1 MMTQK
6 IQAGGFTIIEIMVS
20 LAMTSILL
28 LGTASLFSSSY
39 RGGQVQSTVSG
50 MSATGRFAL
59 DVLARELRMAGY
71 RDTNWAMG
79 ALIDVL
85 VATDG
90 LAADGGDTVTVQYE
104 APRDCNFLPTV
115 AGVATNQFSVVNT
128 VLQCNGQP
136 LVDGIEQMQVYFG
149 EDLNGDGS
157 ANRFMAPGTAGLV
170 MNRVVAVRLHLLVR
184 SNTVAIATIPQP
196 FYFDNQTQ
204 VAIDDG
210 QIRREYSVTVAVRN
224 PI

>member
-1 MMTQK
+1 MMTKK

-39 RGGQVQSTVSG
+39 RGGQVQSTVSD

-59 DVLARELRMAGY
+59 DVLARDLRMAGY
-71 RDTNWAMG
+71 RDANWAMG
-79 ALIDVL
+79 ALGDPL
-85 VATDG
+85 VAIDG

-104 APRDCNFLPTV
+104 AARDCNFVPTV
-115 AGVATNQFSVVNT
+115 AGVATNQFNVFNT

-184 SNTVAIATIPQP
+184 SNTVAIATVPQP
-196 FYFDNQTQ
+196 FYFDNQSRA
-204 VAIDDG
+204 AIDDG

>member
-6 IQAGGFTIIEIMVS
+6 IQAGGFTIIEMMVS

-39 RGGQVQSTVSG
+39 RGGQVQSTVSD

-59 DVLARELRMAGY
+59 DVLARDLRMAGY
-71 RDTNWAMG
+71 RESNGSMG
-79 ALIDVL
+79 ALNDVL
-85 VATDG
+85 AATDG

-104 APRDCNFLPTV
+104 AARDCNFLPT
-115 AGVATNQFSVVNT
+115 ATGVATNQFSVVNT

-184 SNTVAIATIPQP
+184 SNTVAIATVPQP
-196 FYFDNQTQ
+196 FFFDNQTQ

>member
-6 IQAGGFTIIEIMVS
+6 NHVGGFTIIEIMVS

-28 LGTASLFSSSY
+28 LGTASMFSSSY
-39 RGGQVQSTVSG
+39 RGGQVQSTVSD

-71 RDTNWAMG
+71 RDANWAMG

-104 APRDCNFLPTV
+104 AARDCNFLPTV
-115 AGVATNQFSVVNT
+115 AGVATNQFGVVNT
-128 VLQCNGQP
+128 VLQCNGQA

-157 ANRFMAPGTAGLV
+157 PNRFMAPDTAGLV

-184 SNTVAIATIPQP
+184 SNTVAIATVPQP

>member
-6 IQAGGFTIIEIMVS
+6 NHVGGFTIIEIMVS

-39 RGGQVQSTVSG
+39 RGGQVQSTVSN

-59 DVLARELRMAGY
+59 DMLARDLRMAGY
-71 RDTNWAMG
+71 RDSNWSIG
-79 ALIDVL
+79 ALNDVL

-90 LAADGGDTVTVQYE
+90 LAVDGGDTVTVRYE
-104 APRDCNFLPTV
+104 AARDCNFLPTV
-115 AGVATNQFSVVNT
+115 AGLTTNQFSVVNT

-136 LVDGIEQMQVYFG
+136 FVNGIEQMQVYFG

-157 ANRFMAPGTAGLV
+157 PNRFLAPDTVGLV
-170 MNRVVAVRLHLLVR
+170 MNRVVAVRIHLLVV
-184 SNTVAIATIPQP
+184 SNAVGIAPIPQP
-196 FYFDNQTQ
+196 FYFDNQNWA
-204 VAIDDG
+204 AIDDR
-210 QIRREYSVTVAVRN
+210 QIRREYSVTIAVRN

>member
-39 RGGQVQSTVSG
+39 RGGQVQSTVSD

-59 DVLARELRMAGY
+59 DVLARDLRMAGY

-79 ALIDVL
+79 ALGDVL

-104 APRDCNFLPTV
+104 AARDCNFLPTA
-115 AGVATNQFSVVNT
+115 AGVATNQFGVVNT

-184 SNTVAIATIPQP
+184 SNLVAIATVPQP

-204 VAIDDG
+204 VAIADG